1 MANVMVTGGA
11 GFIGSNIVDL
21 LIEKGYNAAI
31 VDNLSNGKK
40 KNLDKRVKF
49 YKSDICNSNLKKIFK
64 KENPEFV
71 IHLAAQVNVRKS
83 ILNPEFDANVNVMG
97 SINLLECCKSFN
109 VKKIVYASSG
119 GAVYGEPQYLPADE
133 SHPINPI
140 SPYGA
145 SKHAVEHYLEL
156 YWKNFGID
164 YVSLRYSNVYGPR
177 QDPFG
182 EGGVIAIFAGR
193 FLGNN
198 VPVIFGDGEQ
208 TRDFVY
214 VGDVANANLISI
226 NKKADTKIFN
236 IGAGIET
243 SVNEISE
250 KLQNIL
256 NSGISPVHG
265 DAIKGEVRRIYLD
278 VRLAKKELGWK
289 AETTLDEGLRKTI
302 DWFRGGL
309 HERTKKGLFP

>member
-1 MANVMVTGGA
+1 MANVLVTGGA

-21 LIEKGYNAAI
+21 LIGNGYNI
-31 VDNLSNGKK
+31 SVIDNLYTGKK
-40 KNLDKRVKF
+40 ENLNKNARF
-49 YKSDICNSNLKKIFK
+49 YRRDIRNRNLKEVFK
-64 KENPEFV
+64 KEKPEFV

-83 ILNPEFDANVNVMG
+83 MSDPEFDADVNIMG
-97 SINLLECCKSFN
+97 TINLLECCKNFN
-109 VKKIVYASSG
+109 IEKIVYASSG

-140 SPYGA
+140 SQYGA

-164 YVSLRYSNVYGPR
+164 YVSLRYSNVFGPR

-182 EGGVIAIFAGR
+182 EGGVVAIFIGK
-193 FLGNN
+193 FLKNLK
-198 VPVIFGDGEQ
+198 PVIFGDGNQ

-214 VGDVANANLISI
+214 VGDVANANLVSLI
-226 NKKADTKIFN
+226 KKTDTRIFN

-250 KLQNIL
+250 KLKNIL
-256 NSGISPVHG
+256 NSKIVPIYG

-278 VRLAKKELGWK
+278 VSLAEKELGWK
-289 AETTLDEGLRKTI
+289 PGVTLDNGLRKTI
-302 DWFRGGL
+302 EWFNG
-309 HERTKKGLFP
+309 EFI

>member
-1 MANVMVTGGA
+1 MANVLVTGGA

-21 LIEKGYNAAI
+21 LIGNGYNI
-31 VDNLSNGKK
+31 SVIDNLYTGKK
-40 KNLDKRVKF
+40 ENLNKKARF
-49 YKSDICNSNLKKIFK
+49 YRRDIRNRNLKEVFK
-64 KENPEFV
+64 KEKPEFV
-71 IHLAAQVNVRKS
+71 IHHAAQVNVRKS
-83 ILNPEFDANVNVMG
+83 MSDPEFDADVNIMG
-97 SINLLECCKSFN
+97 TINLLECCKNFN
-109 VKKIVYASSG
+109 IEKIVYASSG

-140 SPYGA
+140 SQYGA

-182 EGGVIAIFAGR
+182 EGGVVAIFIGK
-193 FLGNN
+193 FLKNLK
-198 VPVIFGDGEQ
+198 PVIFGDGNQ

-214 VGDVANANLISI
+214 VGDVANANLVSLI
-226 NKKADTKIFN
+226 KKTDTRIFN

-250 KLQNIL
+250 KLKNIL
-256 NSGISPVHG
+256 NSKIVPIYG
-265 DAIKGEVRRIYLD
+265 DAIQGEVRRIYLD
-278 VRLAKKELGWK
+278 VSLAEKELGWK
-289 AETTLDEGLRKTI
+289 PGVTLDNGLRKTI
-302 DWFRGGL
+302 EWFKS
-309 HERTKKGLFP
+309 EFI

>member
-1 MANVMVTGGA
+1 MANVLVTGGA

-21 LIEKGYNAAI
+21 LIGNGYNI
-31 VDNLSNGKK
+31 SVIDNLYTGKK
-40 KNLDKRVKF
+40 ENLNKKARF
-49 YKSDICNSNLKKIFK
+49 YRRDIRNRNLKEVFK
-64 KENPEFV
+64 KEKPEFV
-71 IHLAAQVNVRKS
+71 IHHAAQVNVRKS
-83 ILNPEFDANVNVMG
+83 MSDPEFDADVNIMG
-97 SINLLECCKSFN
+97 TINLLECCKNFN
-109 VKKIVYASSG
+109 IEKIVYASSG

-140 SPYGA
+140 SQYGA

-164 YVSLRYSNVYGPR
+164 YVSLRYSNVFGPR

-182 EGGVIAIFAGR
+182 EGGVVAIFIGK
-193 FLGNN
+193 FLKNLK
-198 VPVIFGDGEQ
+198 PVIFGDGNQ

-214 VGDVANANLISI
+214 VGDVANANLVSLI
-226 NKKADTKIFN
+226 KKTDTRIFN

-250 KLQNIL
+250 KLKNIL
-256 NSGISPVHG
+256 NSKIVPIYG

-278 VRLAKKELGWK
+278 VSLAEKELGWK
-289 AETTLDEGLRKTI
+289 PGVTLDNGLRKTI
-302 DWFRGGL
+302 EWFKS
-309 HERTKKGLFP
+309 EFI